1 MRMRMRMRIQKL
13 LGKLKPNTTQA
24 TKGKERQFSLWWR
37 VKMRQL
43 FSERHEDN
51 HLYPLWPVASGSRE
65 QTCSWPRRRQ
75 PTWRPVST
83 WVTDGVAA
91 PFRCFRQ
98 RLAVGWPLRLPP
110 SVSAT
115 TLTPATRRQPSP
127 PTLSSRPVISR
138 VNRCEVM
145 AAHQSS
151 SMAVLIVHHKWMYLT
166 RTMWS
171 LPVENITPHGALRGP
186 PEDCACA
193 INLLCGCYLI
203 VLWC

>member
-1 MRMRMRMRIQKL
+1 MTRRRRMRMRMRIQKL
-13 LGKLKPNTTQA
+13 LGKLKTNTTQA

-65 QTCSWPRRRQ
+65 QTCGWPRRRQ

-127 PTLSSRPVISR
+127 PTLSSRPVISLNLKLTCQPLWSHGGTSKLEHGR
-138 VNRCEVM
+138 AN
-145 AAHQSS
+145 SS
-151 SMAVLIVHHKWMYLT
+151 SQWMYLT
-166 RTMWS
+166 QTMWS
-171 LPVENITPHGALRGP
+171 
-186 PEDCACA
+186 
-193 INLLCGCYLI
+193 
-203 VLWC
+203 